1 MYSIIASDSE
11 VRSFSPS
18 VQAVVPLTLFAPVA
32 AVLLQGA
39 GLCVYRFTIDTDT
52 GIGGTI
58 KGVGVMGS
66 RGYLEVFA
74 SM

>member
-39 GLCVYRFTIDTDT
+39 GLCVYDRYRY
-52 GIGGTI
+52 GAIGGTI

>member
-39 GLCVYRFTIDTDT
+39 GLCVYDRYRYGDR
-52 GIGGTI
+52 GHNQRGGGD
-58 KGVGVMGS
+58 GVQGVFIRS
-66 RGYLEVFA
+66 FC
-74 SM
+74 